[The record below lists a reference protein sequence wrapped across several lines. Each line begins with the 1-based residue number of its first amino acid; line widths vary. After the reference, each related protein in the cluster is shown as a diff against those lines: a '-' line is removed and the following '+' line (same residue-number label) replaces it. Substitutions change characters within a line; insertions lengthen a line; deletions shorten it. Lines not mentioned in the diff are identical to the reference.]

1 VKRAAAILVLAAVA
15 LAGCKQWMERQPRYD
30 TYAPSSLWPNGS
42 EAQHP
47 PAGTVA
53 QGDLAARAAL
63 TTPPKVTPALLA
75 RGQQR
80 FDIYCAPCH
89 GKGGDGDGPIVQR
102 GLPAPPSYHS
112 ARLMAA
118 PAQHF
123 IDVITHGYGVMYS
136 YADRVAPRDR
146 WAIVAYIRVLQQ
158 SRRTLLAEAPQARGH
173 LK

>member
-1 VKRAAAILVLAAVA
+1 VKTVAILLLAAFA

-47 PAGTVA
+47 PDGVVA
-53 QGDLAARAAL
+53 HGDLVYRAAL

-75 RGQQR
+75 RGRQR
-80 FDIYCAPCH
+80 FDIFCAPCH
-89 GKGGDGDGPIVQR
+89 GWGGDGDGPVVQA
-102 GLPAPPSYHS
+102 GFPAPPSYHS
-112 ARLMAA
+112 PRLIAA

-123 IDVITHGYGVMYS
+123 IDVITNGYGVMYS

-146 WAIVAYIRVLQQ
+146 WAIVAYIRALQL
-158 SRRTLLAEAPQARGH
+158 SRHATLAEAPVAREH